1 MTHTKHSSRWAFGP
15 AADLDDLTFADKA
28 NQMGDLRLLTPGT
41 TVRAVPL
48 ITTRRPKFSSP
59 SPTPLLGSDAA
70 RAAAGGGEEPLEH
83 TGHPPGAGP
92 MPAAADAARPGQG
105 PVEAAGVL
113 DPTHDDAQ
121 VVAHLGVV
129 TSSAP

>member
-1 MTHTKHSSRWAFGP
+1 MTDTKHSSRWAFGP
-15 AADLDDLTFADKA
+15 AADIDDLTFAEKA
-28 NQMGDLRLLTPGT
+28 NQMGDLRPLQSGT

-48 ITTRRPKFSSP
+48 ITARTPKISSP

-70 RAAAGGGEEPLEH
+70 RAAVGGGEEPLEH
-83 TGHPPGAGP
+83 TGRPGAGS
-92 MPAAADAARPGQG
+92 MPAAVDTARPGQG

-113 DPTHDDAQ
+113 DPSHDDAQ
-121 VVAHLGVV
+121 VVAHLGAI